1 MNITKIAFLLCFTFS
16 SIASAAEVA
25 GKIVFKDKSGKLT
38 TVDAKIDVP
47 PRGEGKVVLTAGGYR
62 AESDQFR
69 TRKENGR
76 VIFEVVFSSFAALES
91 NRAFAMTGSYQRGS
105 NGVIYYGDV
114 YAHQLNGFD
123 SLSFNDWL
131 FELDDL
137 SANHSGNWNYAAG
150 FMFTTLEEK

>member
-25 GKIVFKDKSGKLT
+25 GKIVFKNKSGKLT

-47 PRGEGKVVLTAGGYR
+47 PRGEGKVVLTAGGFR
-62 AESDQFR
+62 AESDKFR

-91 NRAFAMTGSYQRGS
+91 NRDIAMTGSYQRGS

-114 YAHQLNGFD
+114 YANQHNGFD
-123 SLSFNDWL
+123 SLSLNEWL
-131 FELDDL
+131 SELDDL
-137 SANHSGNWNYAAG
+137 TANHSGNWNYAAG
-150 FMFTTLEEK
+150 FMFTTLGAK